1 MEGIGVCMYGSLCV
15 LSRGKGGGVLWNYSY
30 SLNAERKALD
40 RLRQP
45 RIENVCTENT
55 HAYTQICSDNSGPS
69 AVTPASA
76 AARTAVRN
84 SPQQKPSQVALRC
97 ERTVADAVAGHK
109 HNRRRRTCE
118 FVCVTHHIG
127 VLRVEL
133 CLHALLLSLHG
144 CLAAL
149 AEGGPP
155 LPLSACT
162 HHSLSI

>member
-1 MEGIGVCMYGSLCV
+1 MCSAGQRGH
-15 LSRGKGGGVLWNYSY
+15 SRGGGMLWNYSY

-45 RIENVCTENT
+45 HIENACTENT
-55 HAYTQICSDNSGPS
+55 HAYTQICSDNPGPS

-84 SPQQKPSQVALRC
+84 SPQQKPSQVALRS
-97 ERTVADAVAGHK
+97 ERTVVNTVAGRK
-109 HNRRRRTCE
+109 HNRRRGMCE
-118 FVCVTHHIG
+118 FVCVTHLIG

-133 CLHALLLSLHG
+133 CLHVLLLLHGPG

-149 AEGGPP
+149 AGGGPP